1 MPKNI
6 KVTMKDG
13 TTHECKYQGRPGGSY
28 SPSIKYEG
36 VFAIVTD
43 EWGTATSLPASDIKE
58 IKITELGGR
67 F

>member
-6 KVTMKDG
+6 KVTMKDE
-13 TTHECKYQGRPGGSY
+13 TVRDFKYEGRAGGSY
-28 SPSIKYEG
+28 SPSVKYEG

-43 EWGTATSLPASDIKE
+43 EWGNATALPAADIKE
-58 IKITELGGR
+58 IKISELGGR